1 MINFNSPAF
10 VLEAVQL
17 LGIIMK
23 EIVNSTMDKRTK
35 LKHLKDKCAG
45 YGFKYQ
51 DISKDLKELTVKFY
65 CRNACATKTI
75 TLLVI
80 FFFVQPPEVLHEIKH
95 PAFVFLM
102 CLPHLFEE
110 LY

>member
-35 LKHLKDKCAG
+35 LKHLIDKCAG

-51 DISKDLKELTVKFY
+51 NISKDLKELTVSFY
-65 CRNACATKTI
+65 CRNVESKATIKTSDKGL
-75 TLLVI
+75 TLSLD
-80 FFFVQPPEVLHEIKH
+80 
-95 PAFVFLM
+95 
-102 CLPHLFEE
+102 FEE
-110 LY
+110 EMLK

>member
-17 LGIIMK
+17 LGIILK
-23 EIVNSTMDKRTK
+23 EIANSTMDKRTK

-51 DISKDLKELTVKFY
+51 DISKDLKELRVKFY
-65 CRNACATKTI
+65 CRNVESKATIKTSDKGTTI
-75 TLLVI
+75 SLDI
-80 FFFVQPPEVLHEIKH
+80 
-95 PAFVFLM
+95 
-102 CLPHLFEE
+102 EE
-110 LY
+110 EMYAPRR

>member
-45 YGFKYQ
+45 YGFRYEKT
-51 DISKDLKELTVKFY
+51 SKDLRELTVKFF
-65 CRNACATKTI
+65 CRNVESKAVIKIENVGTTI
-75 TLLVI
+75 TLD
-80 FFFVQPPEVLHEIKH
+80 FK
-95 PAFVFLM
+95 
-102 CLPHLFEE
+102 EE
-110 LY
+110 MLI

>member
-51 DISKDLKELTVKFY
+51 DISKDLKELTVSFY
-65 CRNACATKTI
+65 CRNVESKATIKTSDKGTTI
-75 TLLVI
+75 SLDI
-80 FFFVQPPEVLHEIKH
+80 
-95 PAFVFLM
+95 
-102 CLPHLFEE
+102 EE
-110 LY
+110 EMYAPRR

>member
-35 LKHLKDKCAG
+35 LKHLKDKCSG

-51 DISKDLKELTVKFY
+51 DTSKDLKELTVSFY
-65 CRNACATKTI
+65 CRNIESKATIKTSDKGTTI
-75 TLLVI
+75 SLDI
-80 FFFVQPPEVLHEIKH
+80 
-95 PAFVFLM
+95 
-102 CLPHLFEE
+102 EE
-110 LY
+110 EMYAPRR

>member
-35 LKHLKDKCAG
+35 LKHLKDKCTG

-51 DISKDLKELTVKFY
+51 DISKDLKELTVSFY
-65 CRNACATKTI
+65 CRNVESKATIKTSDKGTTI
-75 TLLVI
+75 SLDI
-80 FFFVQPPEVLHEIKH
+80 
-95 PAFVFLM
+95 
-102 CLPHLFEE
+102 EE
-110 LY
+110 EMYAPRR